1 MFPCS
6 TQELILKQPW
16 FQKCPAEEWGSPQ
29 SCPSSTELLG
39 CAPIRLTQE
48 ERSKLPSLSDDCRK
62 IFKGK
67 TGFSD
72 ATKTFNFLPTRHVLS
87 GRAGGTTNTVK
98 LPSRNLIIL
107 PFVFGCDVF
116 FCHIRNEW
124 TLLFKP
130 SHASFCLHLEWV
142 TVCYRLTLVPRNWVH
157 SGKQLC
163 LTITLLM
170 QLLSTK
176 IFLSGVLCKDVKWR
190 MEKIFD

>member
-6 TQELILKQPW
+6 SQEFILKQPW
-16 FQKCPAEEWGSPQ
+16 VKKSPAEEWGSPQ
-29 SCPSSTELLG
+29 SCPSSTEVLG
-39 CAPIRLTQE
+39 CASIRSE
-48 ERSKLPSLSDDCRK
+48 LPSLSDDYRK
-62 IFKGK
+62 IFRRKA
-67 TGFSD
+67 GFSD
-72 ATKTFNFLPTRHVLS
+72 ATKTFQFLPTRHVLS
-87 GRAGGTTNTVK
+87 GRAGETTNIVK
-98 LPSRNLIIL
+98 VPSRNLIIL

-176 IFLSGVLCKDVKWR
+176 ISLSGVLCKDVKWR
-190 MEKIFD
+190 MERIFD